1 MAKVI
6 KTRIGVVYS
15 TDPDFQYQNSI
26 ESEPETLP
34 AAKQKLIVSLDK
46 KQRAGKQVSLITG
59 FIGKTADLEALAK
72 ELKNHCGAGGSAK
85 DGEIVIQGDFRPK
98 INTYLLSKGF
108 KVVVR

>member
-85 DGEIVIQGDFRPK
+85 ECEIVIQGDFRPK
-98 INTYLLSKGF
+98 INAYLVSKGF